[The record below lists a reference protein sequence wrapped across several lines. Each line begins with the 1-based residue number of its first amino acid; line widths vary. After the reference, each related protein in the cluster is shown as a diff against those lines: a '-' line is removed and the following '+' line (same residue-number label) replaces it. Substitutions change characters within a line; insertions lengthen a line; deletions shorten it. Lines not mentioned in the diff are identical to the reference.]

1 MTAVPDL
8 DNVEDVFPLTPMQQG
23 MLFHTLAEP
32 ASNVFVN
39 QARIHLTGPL
49 DGDRF
54 RSACRTL
61 VSRHPA
67 LRTAFLWDGLDRP
80 LQVVREEVSLE
91 WVEHDWS
98 ELARDTFAA
107 KLTDFLDQDSHRG
120 FDLAAAPLTRMA
132 LIKEAA
138 DSWHWVWT
146 THHMVADGWSA
157 RVMLDELFADYEAG
171 SPISRPESFRY
182 RDFVASVLGR
192 DQGTDEAFW
201 RSRLAG
207 FTSPH
212 RLVVPGISG
221 GSDDR
226 GHSSVVVGLDDEIA
240 DAARQFARDQR
251 VTLNTVFLGAWAV
264 VLARWMRTDDVV
276 FGTTLAG
283 RDAAVTGIDRAVGL
297 FINTLPARVG
307 LPADQSVGE
316 WLRGL
321 QRAQLDVLPFEQSS
335 LAAVQR
341 WSDIPAGEPLFE
353 SIFVFENLPAGD
365 SAAAGSITIREADF
379 VEHSNYPL
387 AVLVHPGDAMTVRLV
402 YDSGRLPRAA
412 VESLGSQLARVV
424 GAMAGDAGRAVAR
437 LPLAT
442 AAEVA
447 RLTQWGTGPDPV
459 EDHRRIHELIEE
471 QASRHPEA
479 VAVTCGGQSLSYRE
493 LNERAERVAANLRV
507 AGVGPNTLVGL
518 FLERSAEMVAGM
530 LGILKAGGAYVPLDP
545 SYPADFIG
553 GLLSDGEIGTVL
565 TTGELTE
572 RVPATVG
579 TVAIDAPAPAD
590 TPVAPPG
597 EPDDLAYVMYTS
609 GSTGRPKGVMV
620 THRNLVHST
629 RARERYYDG
638 PVNRF
643 LLLSSFAF
651 DSSVVGLFWT
661 LCSGGTLV
669 LPAPGEEHDMARLR
683 HLIEVNNVTH
693 LLCLPA
699 LYELLLGEDASPLD
713 SLEVAIVAGEACPP
727 DLVPTHF
734 NRLPTAQL
742 HNEYGPTEA
751 TVWCSAF
758 RASPADGL
766 RPLPIGEPIAGSRIY
781 LLDDHDN
788 VVPPGFAGE
797 LCVAGAGLAR
807 GYLNRPDL
815 TDERFVTIEADGQA
829 ERIYRTGDLACFR
842 EDGQLLYL
850 GRADRQVK
858 IRGYRIETSAVEAAL
873 RDRPSVREAAVTAVH
888 SGRRHRQLV
897 GYVVPADG
905 AIDTAGLRAELR
917 ESLPAFMIPDFIV
930 SLPGLP
936 RLPNGKIDQ
945 AGLPDPTT
953 VQSAAA
959 LQTGPTT
966 DTEVALAEIWAD
978 LLEIPPGTVG
988 TDSDFFSLG
997 GDSLLAIRLI
1007 SAVHRKWGTTLP
1019 MSALLDAP
1027 RLGDFAKLIDRGE
1040 APSSLLV
1047 PIGEG
1052 TGPPIF
1058 MVHAVAGHVLT
1069 YEPVARHLRARVIGV
1084 QAYGLDGSGEPDRTI
1099 EEQAQRYAEEIDR
1112 FQSGGPVNLL
1122 GYSTGGLVAYEMA
1135 VRLERM
1141 GRRVGRLFL
1150 IDTMFPLGTRQRDR
1164 LIREL
1169 ESIRRGGWRGI
1180 RNVIAWRWESARAFA
1195 GRLRHGP
1202 KWRYRLAR
1210 GLPLGHDLAGR
1221 RLKHIGLRA
1230 QLAYEPGPYS
1240 GRVTFIQA
1248 GGDDFQRLQHHPD
1261 RWRTVAANVVVRE
1274 APGIHYGT
1282 GSMVTEP
1289 HVRHLAALIDEELAA
1304 ARSLG

>member
-39 QARIHLTGPL
+39 QARIHLAGPL

-54 RSACRTL
+54 QTACRAL
-61 VSRHPA
+61 IARHPA

-80 LQVVREEVSLE
+80 LQVVREEAVLE

-98 ELARDTFAA
+98 GFDQESFDSKLAS
-107 KLTDFLDQDSHRG
+107 FLDQDAHRG
-120 FDLAAAPLTRMA
+120 FDLATAPLTRMA

-138 DSWHWVWT
+138 ESWHWVWT

-171 SPISRPESFRY
+171 SPVNRPESFRY
-182 RDFVASVLGR
+182 REFVGAVLGR
-192 DQGTDEAFW
+192 DRGADEAFW
-201 RSRLAG
+201 RSRLTG

-212 RLVVPGISG
+212 RLVVPGIAG
-221 GSDDR
+221 EER
-226 GHSSVVVGLDDEIA
+226 GHGSVVVRLDDEVA
-240 DAARQFARDQR
+240 AAARRFARDQR

-264 VLARWMRTDDVV
+264 VLSRWMRTDDVV

-283 RDAAVTGIDRAVGL
+283 RDATVSGIDRAVGL
-297 FINTLPARVG
+297 FINTLPARVSVPAEG
-307 LPADQSVGE
+307 LVGD

-321 QRAQLDVLPFEQSS
+321 QRAQLDALPFEQSS

-365 SAAAGSITIREADF
+365 TGPSAGSIEVQEADF

-387 AVLVHPGDAMTVRLV
+387 AVLVHPGDTMSVRLV
-402 YDSGRLPRAA
+402 YDADRLPRAA
-412 VESLGSQLARVV
+412 VQSLGSQVARVV
-424 GAMAGDAGRAVAR
+424 GAMAGDAHRTVGQ

-442 AAEVA
+442 AAEMGRLA
-447 RLTQWGTGPDPV
+447 RWGTGPDPA
-459 EDHRRIHELIEE
+459 EDDRRIHELIEE
-471 QASRHPEA
+471 QAQRQPDA
-479 VAVTCGGQSLSYRE
+479 VAVRFAGESLSYRE
-493 LNERAERVAANLRV
+493 LNERARRVATVLRA

-518 FLERSAEMVAGM
+518 FLERSADMVAGM
-530 LGILKAGGAYVPLDP
+530 LGILQAGGAYVPLDP
-545 SYPADFIG
+545 TYPADFIT
-553 GLLSDGEIGTVL
+553 GLLVDGEIGVVL
-565 TTGELTE
+565 TTSELAG
-572 RVPATVG
+572 RVPSTVR
-579 TVAIDAPAPAD
+579 TVSIDTPAPSD
-590 TPVAPPG
+590 PPPAEPG
-597 EPDDLAYVMYTS
+597 GPDDLAYVIYTS

-629 RARERYYDG
+629 RAREQYYDG
-638 PVNRF
+638 PVKRF

-669 LPAPGEEHDMARLR
+669 LPAAGDEHDLATLR
-683 HLIEVNNVTH
+683 NLIHHDQVTH

-699 LYELLLGEDASPLD
+699 LYELLLGEDVSDLG

-727 DLVPTHF
+727 DLVTTHF
-734 NRLPTAQL
+734 TRLPTTQL

-751 TVWCSAF
+751 TVWCSAY
-758 RASPADGL
+758 RASPADGT
-766 RPLPIGEPIAGSRIY
+766 RPLPIGRPIAGTRIH
-781 LLDDHDN
+781 LLDEHGT

-797 LCVAGAGLAR
+797 LCVAGAGLAD

-815 TDERFVTIEADGQA
+815 TDERFVTVEVEGRA

-842 EDGQLLYL
+842 DDGQLLYL

-858 IRGYRIETSAVEAAL
+858 VRGYRIETSAVEAAL
-873 RDRPSVREAAVTAVH
+873 RDRPSVHEAAVAAVH

-897 GYVVPADG
+897 GYVVAADG
-905 AIDTAGLRAELR
+905 EVDPAALRAELG
-917 ESLPAFMIPDFIV
+917 D
-930 SLPGLP
+930 SLPGFMVPDLIAALPALP
-936 RLPNGKIDQ
+936 RLPNGKVDHG
-945 AGLPDPTT
+945 ALPDPTT

-966 DTEVALAEIWAD
+966 DTEVALADIWSD
-978 LLEIPPGTVG
+978 LLEISPDTVG

-1007 SAVHRKWGTTLP
+1007 SAVHRTWGTALP

-1052 TGPPIF
+1052 TGPAVF

-1069 YEPVARHLRARVIGV
+1069 YEPIARHLRARVIGV

-1099 EEQAQRYAEEIDR
+1099 EQQAQRYAEEINR
-1112 FQSGGPVNLL
+1112 FQPGGPINLL

-1164 LIREL
+1164 LVREL
-1169 ESIRRGGWRGI
+1169 ESIRRGGWGGI

-1202 KWRYRLAR
+1202 KWRYRLSR

-1230 QLAYEPGPYS
+1230 QLAYQPGPYR

-1261 RWRTVAANVVVRE
+1261 RWRRVAAKVVVRE
-1274 APGIHYGT
+1274 APGIHYGA

-1289 HVRHLAALIDEELAA
+1289 HVRHLADLIAEELAA
-1304 ARSLG
+1304 SRSIG